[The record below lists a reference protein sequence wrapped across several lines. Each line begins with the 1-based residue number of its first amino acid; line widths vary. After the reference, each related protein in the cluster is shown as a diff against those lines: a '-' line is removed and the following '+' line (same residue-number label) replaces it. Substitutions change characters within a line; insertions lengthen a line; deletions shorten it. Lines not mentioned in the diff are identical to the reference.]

1 MSAGLIFEAVT
12 VDMARIQMPVFI
24 CGFVSREID
33 MMSLLPLY
41 HGFVLNLRKFV
52 CPV

>member
-1 MSAGLIFEAVT
+1 VSAGLICEAVSG
-12 VDMARIQMPVFI
+12 DMARIQMPVFI

-33 MMSLLPLY
+33 MMSLLLLY
-41 HGFVLNLRKFV
+41 HRFRLHLRKFV

>member
-1 MSAGLIFEAVT
+1 MSAGLICEADS

-41 HGFVLNLRKFV
+41 HGFRLHLRKFV
-52 CPV
+52 WPV

>member
-1 MSAGLIFEAVT
+1 VSAGCICEAVS
-12 VDMARIQMPVFI
+12 VDMARIQMPGFI

-33 MMSLLPLY
+33 MMSLLPLS
-41 HGFVLNLRKFV
+41 HGFRLRLPKFV

>member
-1 MSAGLIFEAVT
+1 VSAGLVCEAVS
-12 VDMARIQMPVFI
+12 VDMARIQMPVFV

-33 MMSLLPLY
+33 MLSFLPLY
-41 HGFVLNLRKFV
+41 HEFRLHLRKFV